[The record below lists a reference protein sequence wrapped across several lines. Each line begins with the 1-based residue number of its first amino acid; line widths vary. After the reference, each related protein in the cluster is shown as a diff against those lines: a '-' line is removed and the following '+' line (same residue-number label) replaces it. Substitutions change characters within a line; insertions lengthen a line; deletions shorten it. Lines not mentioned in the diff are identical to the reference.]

1 MTDGSVED
9 VDDDEDEDEV
19 EDDEEVDV
27 DVDAAEDSTAVLK
40 SKRTR

>member
-9 VDDDEDEDEV
+9 VDEDDEDEDEV
-19 EDDEEVDV
+19 EDNEEVDV
-27 DVDAAEDSTAVLK
+27 DAAGDSTAVLK

>member
-19 EDDEEVDV
+19 GDDEEVDV
-27 DVDAAEDSTAVLK
+27 DAAGDSTAVLK